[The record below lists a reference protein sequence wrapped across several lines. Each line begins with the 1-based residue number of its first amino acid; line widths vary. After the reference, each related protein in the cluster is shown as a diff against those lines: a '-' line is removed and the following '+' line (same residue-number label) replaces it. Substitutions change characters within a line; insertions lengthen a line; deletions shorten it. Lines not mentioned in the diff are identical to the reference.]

1 MNQTHASIESPRY
14 GQLEAVFCAVLLL
27 LITVVIPYYFKT
39 WFVEP
44 TGNIKI
50 APFFG
55 FVAAVGILFR
65 RNWAHTAAIALA
77 VFVLVLSAFSAAG
90 NPGKPGFWVLST
102 LSILLLSVLHFSRR
116 LKQYFR

>member
-1 MNQTHASIESPRY
+1 MNQTHTSIESPRY

-55 FVAAVGILFR
+55 FVAAVGMLFR
-65 RNWAHTAAIALA
+65 RNWAHTAALALA
-77 VFVLVLSAFSAAG
+77 VFVFALSTFSAAA
-90 NPGKPGFWVLST
+90 NPGKPGFWVLSA
-102 LSILLLSVLHFSRR
+102 LSMLLMGVLYFSRR
-116 LKQYFR
+116 LKSYFR